1 MSGSTPRGSC
11 FTSHTGLGVPGGPTV
26 TLQCEACGKATE
38 QEALRFVPECGIRTR
53 CFLIARTNP
62 QETMRPGPLPGYVWL
77 DTRGKRMH
85 VWAAALEFQN
95 DPPD

>member
-1 MSGSTPRGSC
+1 M
-11 FTSHTGLGVPGGPTV
+11 

-62 QETMRPGPLPGYVWL
+62 QETMRPGPLPGYIWL
-77 DTRGKRMH
+77 DMSTAAEH
-85 VWAAALEFQN
+85 VALSAVEN
-95 DPPD
+95 VAPWGRAG